1 MVTTDFPQF
10 FDGVIN
16 LLTAF
21 GVFAY
26 IIIMNFS
33 KNKNSLQKRLNLIL
47 TLVAILCLT
56 RGIKYMFDF
65 EMSLNIERFVLVISA
80 LIPLSLF
87 LLFELMLRRHFP
99 LPLKLYAIFSTIAL
113 TLVYTFGEINTPSVI
128 LLMADYVIM
137 MGLFSVMLM
146 TRKRSDLTTDE
157 NKLLDTI
164 FIISVLII
172 PLIVSDFRTL
182 LKWDTIRLG
191 AFGILF
197 FIYSLMNIWNSK
209 SFKTNAFNVFQL
221 LLLNIAS
228 ACLIAWV
235 FKLSHLISYVFVL
248 IVTLRMLIHILT
260 TATESYSKRSQM
272 ILVSILDAFS
282 DSKLSWEQIK
292 EKMKNE
298 DLTLVSKTDLK
309 HYRPEKISS
318 FFKGSGIFFRNE
330 IDILAKAGKTEA
342 DTVDEIKHIYA
353 DFDCNAC
360 IYIEF
365 LSLQNE
371 KEFFILLLKWPALAP
386 RTKLSS
392 EIKIIS
398 NLSSHL
404 KGY

>member
-33 KNKNSLQKRLNLIL
+33 KNKNSLQKRLILIL
-47 TLVAILCLT
+47 TLVATLCFT
-56 RGIKYMFDF
+56 RGLKYMFDF
-65 EMSLNIERFVLVISA
+65 ELSLNLERVVLVISA

-99 LPLKLYAIFSTIAL
+99 FLLKLYAVFSTF
-113 TLVYTFGEINTPSVI
+113 TLCFIYTFCDITTPSVI

-137 MGLFSVMLM
+137 MGIFSIMLM
-146 TRKRSDLTTDE
+146 TRKRADLTSDE

-172 PLIVSDFRTL
+172 PLIVSDFRTV

-209 SFKTNAFNVFQL
+209 SFKTNAINVFQL
-221 LLLNIAS
+221 FLLNLAS
-228 ACLIAWV
+228 AVLIAYV
-235 FKLSHLISYVFVL
+235 FNLTHLISYVFVL

-260 TATESYSKRSQM
+260 TAAESYSKRSQM

-282 DSKLSWEQIK
+282 DSKLTWEDIK

-298 DLTLVSKTDLK
+298 DLTLVSKKDLK

-330 IDILAKAGKTEA
+330 IDTLALSAKTDA
-342 DTVDEIKHIYA
+342 DIVDEIKHIYA

-365 LSLQNE
+365 LSANNE
-371 KEFFILLLKWPALAP
+371 KEFFILLFKWPALAP
-386 RTKLSS
+386 RTKLTS

-398 NLSSHL
+398 NMSSHL